1 MKYISMNYLFVG
13 FLSDLASVVY
23 IYGNYLLEEVIYIGL
38 YIEVWNKLSAP
49 IDSATEWSNE
59 ARYQL
64 IIRYCTIL
72 RIVCIA

>member
-1 MKYISMNYLFVG
+1 MNYLFVG

-38 YIEVWNKLSAP
+38 YVEVWNKLSAP

-59 ARYQL
+59 AR
-64 IIRYCTIL
+64 
-72 RIVCIA
+72 